1 MLCTKVA
8 AHLISDAV
16 ANFFGYRSLVEQQLQ
31 AILCNKAASSEFAS
45 EYQILVSTG
54 NIFGDCEIMWIQT
67 QSPDSVGFSLGQV
80 NQPRLP
86 SFRQHGSTLIYRIGV
101 VAELFVKMRIL
112 TDGIQPFRFRWVAF
126 GNEIYLEGAQ
136 YVVRNIGVF
145 PVQ

>member
-1 MLCTKVA
+1 MHCAKVA
-8 AHLISDAV
+8 THLISDAA
-16 ANFFGYRSLVEQQLQ
+16 ANLFGYRSLAKQHFQT
-31 AILCNKAASSEFAS
+31 ILCNKAASGEFAS

-67 QSPDSVGFSLGQV
+67 QSPNSVGFSLGQV
-80 NQPRLP
+80 NQPGLP
-86 SFRQHGSTLIYRIGV
+86 SFRQHGSTLIYRISV

-112 TDGIQPFRFRWVAF
+112 TDGIQPFRFRRVTL
-126 GNEIYLEGAQ
+126 GNEIYLEGAE